1 MDCLAL
7 LVRVWAAVVG
17 LVFLGAHTSSHAVD
31 HAPGVAVVASG
42 YDLVVLHYHAAVVA
56 SEACRPS
63 RDCCCYPYVVLVLAR
78 SLNVHLDLSVTLLD
92 NLNLGWVDI
101 PSYGSSD
108 LSRHL
113 VHSQKDFLTSNSAS
127 FFRYHSALMLS
138 SLYLSFCS
146 ASWRCFHAEHLQ

>member
-31 HAPGVAVVASG
+31 HAPRVAVVACG
-42 YDLVVLHYHAAVVA
+42 YDLVVLDYHTAVV
-56 SEACRPS
+56 SPEACRPS
-63 RDCCCYPYVVLVLAR
+63 RDCCCYPYVVLVLAW

-101 PSYGSSD
+101 PSYASSD

-113 VHSQKDFLTSNSAS
+113 VHSQKDFLPSNSAN

-138 SLYLSFCS
+138 SSYLSFCS